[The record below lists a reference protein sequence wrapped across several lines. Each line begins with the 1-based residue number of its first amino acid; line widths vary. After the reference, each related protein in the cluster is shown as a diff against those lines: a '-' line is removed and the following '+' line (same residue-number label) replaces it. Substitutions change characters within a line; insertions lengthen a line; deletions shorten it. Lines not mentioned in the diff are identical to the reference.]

1 MQKYRDKEWMNI
13 LQIALGLFFCKV
25 AYNAF
30 LIPNSIAAGGF
41 TGIGQLINRATG
53 TSLSPACARRASN
66 GWMRW

>member
-30 LIPNSIAAGGF
+30 LIPNNIAAGGF
-41 TGIGQLINRATG
+41 TGIGQHLFVFVERAAVC
-53 TSLSPACARRASN
+53 SVV
-66 GWMRW
+66 